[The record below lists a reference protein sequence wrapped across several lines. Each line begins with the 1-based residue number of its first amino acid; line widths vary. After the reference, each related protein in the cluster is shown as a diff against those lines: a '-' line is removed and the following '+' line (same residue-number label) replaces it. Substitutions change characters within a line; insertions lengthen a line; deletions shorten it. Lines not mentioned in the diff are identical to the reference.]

1 VSELDSTT
9 GIVALAAAAVAVLA
23 LVLVALLT
31 IRLRRI
37 RSAQT
42 TVLGD
47 SDRDVVRHAADLER
61 RIADDARRLEQRSAG
76 LEERIAAAEKRL
88 DTVVSRT
95 AVIRYDAYNEM
106 TGRQSSSI
114 ALLDDAA
121 TGIVLSSILHR
132 EQARFYAKWVIE
144 GESELELSPEERE
157 AITEAMSASPGR
169 HSTAEAPGRPPG
181 GKAT

>member
-1 VSELDSTT
+1 VTELDSTT
-9 GIVALAAAAVAVLA
+9 GIVALAAAAVAVVA
-23 LVLVALLT
+23 MIGVLVLAV
-31 IRLRRI
+31 RLRRV
-37 RSAQT
+37 RLAQT

-61 RIADDARRLEQRSAG
+61 KLAEDARRLERASAG
-76 LEERIAAAEKRL
+76 LDERISAVETRL
-88 DTVVSRT
+88 QTVVSRT

-114 ALLDDAA
+114 AMLDDAG

-144 GESELELSPEERE
+144 GRSELDLSPEERE
-157 AITEAMSASPGR
+157 AITEAMSTSPGR
-169 HSTAEAPGRPPG
+169 HSAAEPARTPPG
-181 GKAT
+181 GSAP

>member
-1 VSELDSTT
+1 MSELDSTT
-9 GIVALAAAAVAVLA
+9 GIVALAAAAVAVIALIAVAALA
-23 LVLVALLT
+23 M
-31 IRLRRI
+31 RLRRI
-37 RSAQT
+37 RHAQT

-47 SDRDVVRHAADLER
+47 TDRDVVRHAADLER
-61 RIADDARRLEQRSAG
+61 QLADDARRLEQASAG
-76 LEERIAAAEKRL
+76 LEERIAAVEGRL

-114 ALLDDAA
+114 AMLDDAA

-132 EQARFYAKWVIE
+132 EQARFYAKWVIK

-169 HSTAEAPGRPPG
+169 HSTGEVPSRPPG

>member
-1 VSELDSTT
+1 VAELDSTT
-9 GIVALAAAAVAVLA
+9 GIIALAAAAVAVITLISVLLLA
-23 LVLVALLT
+23 

-37 RSAQT
+37 RSAQS

-61 RIADDARRLEQRSAG
+61 KLADDARRLERASAD
-76 LEERIAAAEKRL
+76 LEGRIAALEKRL
-88 DTVVSRT
+88 STVVSRT
-95 AVIRYDAYNEM
+95 AVIRYDAYDEM

-144 GESELELSPEERE
+144 GESELGLSPEEGE
-157 AITEAMSASPGR
+157 AITEAMSAGPGR
-169 HSTAEAPGRPPG
+169 HSTGEVPGRPPG
-181 GKAT
+181 GRAT

>member
-1 VSELDSTT
+1 MSELDSTT
-9 GIVALAAAAVAVLA
+9 GIVALAGAAVAVLA
-23 LVLVALLT
+23 LLAVALLA

-37 RSAQT
+37 RLAQT
-42 TVLGD
+42 AVLGD
-47 SDRDVVRHAADLER
+47 SDRDIVRHAADLER
-61 RIADDARRLEQRSAG
+61 QLADDARRREEAAAVLEA
-76 LEERIAAAEKRL
+76 RIAAAEKRL
-88 DTVVSRT
+88 ETVVSRT

-157 AITEAMSASPGR
+157 AVSEAMSSSPGR
-169 HSTAEAPGRPPG
+169 HSTGEVPGRPPG

>member
-1 VSELDSTT
+1 
-9 GIVALAAAAVAVLA
+9 
-23 LVLVALLT
+23 
-31 IRLRRI
+31 
-37 RSAQT
+37 
-42 TVLGD
+42 VLGD
-47 SDRDVVRHAADLER
+47 SDRDVVLHAADLER
-61 RIADDARRLEQRSAG
+61 KLADDARRLEQASAG
-76 LEERIAAAEKRL
+76 LEERIAAVEGRL
-88 DTVVSRT
+88 QTVVSRT

-114 ALLDDAA
+114 AMLDDAA

-157 AITEAMSASPGR
+157 AVTEAMTTSPGR
-169 HSTAEAPGRPPG
+169 HSTGETPGRPPG

>member
-1 VSELDSTT
+1 MSELDSTT
-9 GIVALAAAAVAVLA
+9 GIVAVAAAAVAVVSLIAVFALA
-23 LVLVALLT
+23 L
-31 IRLRRI
+31 RLRRI
-37 RSAQT
+37 RRAQT

-61 RIADDARRLEQRSAG
+61 KLAEDARRLEQASAG
-76 LEERIAAAEKRL
+76 LEGRISAVEERLA
-88 DTVVSRT
+88 TVVSRT

-114 ALLDDAA
+114 AMLDDAA

-144 GESELELSPEERE
+144 GKSELELSPEESE
-157 AITEAMSASPGR
+157 AITEAMSTSPGR
-169 HSTAEAPGRPPG
+169 HSTGDTPGRPPG

>member
-9 GIVALAAAAVAVLA
+9 GIVALAAAAVAIIALIGLLA
-23 LVLVALLT
+23 LSV
-31 IRLRRI
+31 RLRRI
-37 RSAQT
+37 RHAQT
-42 TVLGD
+42 AVLGD
-47 SDRDVVRHAADLER
+47 ADRDMVRHAADLER
-61 RIADDARRLEQRSAG
+61 KLADDARRLEQAAAG
-76 LEERIAAAEKRL
+76 LEERIEAAERRL
-88 DTVVSRT
+88 ETVVSRT

-114 ALLDDAA
+114 AMLDDAA

-144 GESELELSPEERE
+144 GKSELELSPEERE

-169 HSTAEAPGRPPG
+169 HSTGDVPGRPPG

>member
-1 VSELDSTT
+1 MTELDSTT
-9 GIVALAAAAVAVLA
+9 GIVALAAASVAVVA
-23 LVLVALLT
+23 FVAVALLAL
-31 IRLRRI
+31 RLRRI
-37 RSAQT
+37 RRAQS

-61 RIADDARRLEQRSAG
+61 RLADDALRLEQAAAG
-76 LEERIAAAEKRL
+76 LEERISAVEARL
-88 DTVVSRT
+88 ETVVSRT

-132 EQARFYAKWVIE
+132 EQARFYAKWVVE
-144 GESELELSPEERE
+144 GESDLGLSPEERE
-157 AITEAMSASPGR
+157 AITEAMSTSPGR
-169 HSTAEAPGRPPG
+169 HSTGETPGRPPG